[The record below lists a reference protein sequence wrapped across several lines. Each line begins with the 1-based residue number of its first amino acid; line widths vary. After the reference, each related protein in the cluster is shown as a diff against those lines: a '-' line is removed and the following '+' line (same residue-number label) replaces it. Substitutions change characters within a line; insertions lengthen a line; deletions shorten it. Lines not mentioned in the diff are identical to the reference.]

1 MRPDPQVARARG
13 QQAPRVRV
21 LDAILWCSPILV
33 GSALALWWR
42 PEPHSDWLYY
52 WNAAGSPDSYLR
64 GGVGLW
70 LLAVPKWLG
79 ASPVV
84 SALVLNIV
92 SVIALMTVM
101 RRSDRSRLRLPSW
114 LFIAYLFLLSPF
126 LGLVQLDIAAAAALG
141 VAFRGTLG
149 EGGHRP
155 AWHRFAIA
163 LGGVGFAVSTKP
175 QYALVIWMMCGL
187 AAVLALARFRRPDSK
202 AVAFVA
208 MLMAGSLLG
217 FALDMGMRQVA
228 DQPDSMRTTS
238 AVTLYAGLLESG
250 TTRESG
256 CGEWSVDALQA
267 AHADMDRPLPV
278 AVGDRL
284 GSKPP
289 SHWLAVV
296 RCKLPEVLLPP
307 PFAVDWLRQAPNIRA
322 WMESQPQP
330 TQLLERYWQ
339 VLRVEKILYSAV
351 VASILVLVFGGWVR
365 RKARLDGTAPLP
377 VLWVLSF
384 WMVHL
389 VFEIQGR
396 YFLGMLLLAPL
407 LVALCA
413 GWSTT
418 GEEGAD

>member
-1 MRPDPQVARARG
+1 
-13 QQAPRVRV
+13 V
-21 LDAILWCSPILV
+21 LDAILWSSPILV

-52 WNAAGSPDSYLR
+52 WNAAGSPDGYLR

-70 LLAVPKWLG
+70 LIAVPKWLG

-84 SALVLNIV
+84 SALILNIV
-92 SVIALMTVM
+92 SVIVLMATM
-101 RRSDRSRLRLPSW
+101 RRSDRSPLRLPSW
-114 LFIAYLFLLSPF
+114 LFVAYLFLLSPF

-141 VAFRGTLG
+141 VAFRGMLG

-175 QYALVIWMMCGL
+175 QYALVIWAMCGL
-187 AAVLALARFRRPDSK
+187 AAVLALASLRRPDSK
-202 AVAFVA
+202 VIAFVA

-228 DQPDSMRTTS
+228 GQTGSMRTTS

-256 CGEWSVDALQA
+256 CGEWSIDATRA
-267 AHADMDRPLPV
+267 AYADMDRSLPV
-278 AVGDRL
+278 AVADRL
-284 GSKPP
+284 RSKPP

-296 RCKLPEVLLPP
+296 RCKLPEVLLPS

-330 TQLLERYWQ
+330 AQLLERYWR

-351 VASILVLVFGGWVR
+351 VASILVLVFGSWIR
-365 RKARLDGTAPLP
+365 RKARLDGMAPIP

-407 LVALCA
+407 LFALCTGRSSAREVEA
-413 GWSTT
+413 G
-418 GEEGAD
+418 